1 MKSFEPDFLEQKPIT
16 HQLLGTIR
24 RLGEFKGRESL
35 YKQQTPTVLET
46 LRRVA
51 VIQSTESSNRIEGII
66 VPSDRVRELVEQKT
80 TPRNRSEQEV
90 AGYRDVLNTIHANH
104 PHIPFNP
111 NVVLQLHRDLYQF
124 VPQQGGRWKATDN
137 EIAETRPDGT
147 RIVRFTPLPAHLTP
161 DAMNRLHERFSE
173 YWERGE
179 IDPLLLIAT
188 YVLDF
193 LCIHPFTDGNG
204 RMARLLS
211 LLLLYRAGYE
221 VGRYVS
227 LEKVVENHGEG
238 YYDSLY
244 RSSQGWH
251 EGQHDLLPWWEYFL
265 GVMMFGAYRELEDR
279 MALMQTTKG
288 AKTAMVLDVLG
299 RMVGDFSVKDIQER
313 CPHVGIDL
321 IRRIMRKER
330 QAGKLECLGR
340 GADARWRRK

>member
-1 MKSFEPDFLEQKPIT
+1 MKSFEPDFLERQPIT

-51 VIQSTESSNRIEGII
+51 VIQSTESSNRIEGVN

-124 VPQQGGRWKATDN
+124 VPHPGGRWKATDN
-137 EIAETRPDGT
+137 EIVETRPDGT
-147 RIVRFTPLPAHLTP
+147 RVVRFVPVPAHLTAG
-161 DAMNRLHERFSE
+161 AMNRLHERFEE
-173 YWERGE
+173 YWDRGD

-188 YVLDF
+188 YVFDF
-193 LCIHPFTDGNG
+193 LCTHPFTDGNG

-211 LLLLYRAGYE
+211 LLLLYRAGCE

-265 GVMMFGAYRELEDR
+265 GVMMSGAYQELEHR
-279 MALMQTTKG
+279 MALMQSTKG

-321 IRRIMRKER
+321 IRKIMGKER
-330 QAGKLECLGR
+330 KAGKLECLGR